1 MFKFKVVTPEG
12 VKYEEDVQYVE
23 FKTKEGSMG
32 TLTQRLPIVTS
43 LRIAPVSIKK
53 VDNSVQSFAIHG
65 GILEMTGEEM
75 TIVTTAAEKSEDI
88 DIEAA
93 RNAME
98 SAQEEIKE
106 TEDKFKKIK
115 LQTRIEK
122 NLLRVNM
129 SKRK

>member
-53 VDNSVQSFAIHG
+53 VDNSVDSFAIHG

-75 TIVTTAAEKSEDI
+75 TIVTTAAERSEDI

-93 RNAME
+93 RKAME
-98 SAQEEIKE
+98 SAQEGIKA
-106 TEDKFKKIK
+106 TEDQFKKIK

>member
-1 MFKFKVVTPEG
+1 
-12 VKYEEDVQYVE
+12 
-23 FKTKEGSMG
+23 MG

-53 VDNSVQSFAIHG
+53 ADNSVESFAIHG

-75 TIVTTAAEKSEDI
+75 TVVSTAAERSEDI
-88 DIEAA
+88 DVEAA
-93 RNAME
+93 RKAME

-122 NLLRVNM
+122 NLLRVNI

>member
-53 VDNSVQSFAIHG
+53 ADNSVDSFAIHG

-75 TIVTTAAEKSEDI
+75 TIVTTAAERSEDI

-93 RNAME
+93 KKAME
-98 SAQEEIKE
+98 SAQEQIKA
-106 TEDKFKKIK
+106 TEDQFKKIK

>member
-53 VDNSVQSFAIHG
+53 ADNSVDSFAIHG

-75 TIVTTAAEKSEDI
+75 TIVTTAAERSEDI

-93 RNAME
+93 RKAME
-98 SAQEEIKE
+98 SAQEQIKA
-106 TEDKFKKIK
+106 TEDQFKKIK

>member
-53 VDNSVQSFAIHG
+53 ADNSVESFAIHG

-75 TIVTTAAEKSEDI
+75 TIVTTAAERSEDI
-88 DIEAA
+88 DVEAA
-93 RNAME
+93 RKAME
-98 SAQEEIKE
+98 SAQEQIKA
-106 TEDKFKKIK
+106 TEDQFKKIK

>member
-53 VDNSVQSFAIHG
+53 ADNSVESFAIHG

-75 TIVTTAAEKSEDI
+75 TIVTTAAERSEDI
-88 DIEAA
+88 DVEAA
-93 RNAME
+93 RKAME
-98 SAQEEIKE
+98 SAQEQIKA
-106 TEDKFKKIK
+106 TEDQFKKIK

-122 NLLRVNM
+122 NLLRVNI